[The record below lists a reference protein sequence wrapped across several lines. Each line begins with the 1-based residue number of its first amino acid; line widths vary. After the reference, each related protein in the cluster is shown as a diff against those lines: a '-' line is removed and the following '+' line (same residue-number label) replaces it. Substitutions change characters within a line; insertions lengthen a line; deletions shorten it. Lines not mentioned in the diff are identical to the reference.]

1 MQRIRTLV
9 DKSAGRT
16 VVVALDGR
24 SGAGKSTLAA
34 EVGRRLGALVV
45 DGDDFYTGGPD
56 DAWAAM
62 VAAEKVDRVIDWRR
76 QRDLLARLGRGE
88 AVTWHPYD
96 WQADDGRMADVAH
109 AGGPASVVILDG
121 AYSARA
127 ELSGVVTLRVLLEV
141 SLDLRRE
148 RLAGRDGV
156 PYRDAWEACWMDAED
171 LYFGTLMPPRAF
183 DLVLDGS

>member
-1 MQRIRTLV
+1 M
-9 DKSAGRT
+9 
-16 VVVALDGR
+16 
-24 SGAGKSTLAA
+24 
-34 EVGRRLGALVV
+34 
-45 DGDDFYTGGPD
+45 
-56 DAWAAM
+56 
-62 VAAEKVDRVIDWRR
+62 
-76 QRDLLARLGRGE
+76 
-88 AVTWHPYD
+88 TWHPYD

-148 RLAGRDGV
+148 RLAGRDRGAV
-156 PYRDAWEACWMDAED
+156 PGRGWEACWMDAED